1 MTSADSLGS
10 ETLAYIAITRLQN
23 EYADVVSRRA
33 WDEVDDL
40 FTDDSTVR
48 LNLPP
53 AAPLDYPGR
62 GGIGPFIAGS
72 IERFEFF
79 QFVILNATVRVLDD
93 SSATGRMYMSELR
106 QDAVSGGW
114 STIHGI
120 YHDTY
125 RRDPGDGKWR
135 FADRQYQSL
144 RRSTGQLI
152 PFPAAHTG
160 PL

>member
-1 MTSADSLGS
+1 MSNGLDSDA
-10 ETLAYIAITRLQN
+10 LAYIAITRLQN

-40 FTDDSTVR
+40 FTDDSNVR
-48 LNLPP
+48 LNLAPAPP
-53 AAPLDYPGR
+53 MDFPGR
-62 GGIGPFIAGS
+62 GGIGPFIAKS

-79 QFVILNATVRVLDD
+79 QFVILNATVHVRDER
-93 SSATGRMYMSELR
+93 SATGRMYMSELR
-106 QDAVSGGW
+106 QDATSGGW

-125 RRDPGDGKWR
+125 HRDAGDGKWR

-144 RRSTGQLI
+144 RRGGGQVI
-152 PFPAAHTG
+152 PFPAAHAGRLT
-160 PL
+160 